1 MNKQMLISNYF
12 KCTNNNN
19 ADDKVNVNVHPLS
32 NNTKI
37 DTYFNQ
43 TNQLKEQDIKWKQEN
58 NKITD
63 KIDIFT
69 DGSTI
74 NNGKKNASGG
84 FGVYF
89 PDKRFHN
96 ISTKYNKEDATNQ
109 KCELIAILKGLEY
122 LFHFFKDKSK
132 MTNIVVYTDSKYSID
147 CFTKYIKN
155 WKSNGW
161 KLRNNQQV
169 KNRNLI
175 EKIDYYIQQF
185 NFVRF
190 HHIYSHKD
198 EPYNKNSLEYY
209 LWYGNDM
216 ADRLANEGR
225 TKKIF
230 NNINS

>member
-1 MNKQMLISNYF
+1 MNKQMLITNYF
-12 KCTNNNN
+12 KSDTCNNKDNQSNINN
-19 ADDKVNVNVHPLS
+19 K
-32 NNTKI
+32 KI
-37 DTYFNQ
+37 DKYFNQ
-43 TNQLKEQDIKWKQEN
+43 QKQIVKNDNKPLEKKET
-58 NKITD
+58 KIID

-89 PDKRFHN
+89 PDTRFHN
-96 ISTKYNKEDATNQ
+96 ISTKYTKEDVSNQ
-109 KCELIAILKGLEY
+109 KCELLAILKGLEY
-122 LFHFFKDKSK
+122 VFYYFKEKSK
-132 MTNIVVYTDSKYSID
+132 MVNVVIYTDSKYSID

-185 NFVRF
+185 NHIRF
-190 HHIYSHKD
+190 HHIYSHKH

-216 ADRLANEGR
+216 ADKLANEGR
-225 TKKIF
+225 LKQIF
-230 NNINS
+230 NNIYN